1 MDSNQANAIPD
12 RRSSCYNNETY
23 ETYRMIPNNHP
34 PISPPL
40 PSHTGNLGVPL
51 VFRSDSNTSYVK
63 MIAAPVV
70 KQQEKRSD
78 KLHENAVPKEEAVY
92 ELMEVGPFP

>member
-1 MDSNQANAIPD
+1 
-12 RRSSCYNNETY
+12 
-23 ETYRMIPNNHP
+23 
-34 PISPPL
+34 
-40 PSHTGNLGVPL
+40 

-70 KQQEKRSD
+70 KQQEKRCD